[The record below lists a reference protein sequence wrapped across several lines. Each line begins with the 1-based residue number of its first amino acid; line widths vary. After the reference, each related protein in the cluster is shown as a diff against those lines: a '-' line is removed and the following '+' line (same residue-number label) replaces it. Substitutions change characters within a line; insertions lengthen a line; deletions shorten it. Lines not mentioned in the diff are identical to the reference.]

1 MPRLPRDKTVMSQKE
16 LAFFQEFARN
26 GRNATEAYKSA
37 VQPKASQT
45 AANRGGSYYLAAP
58 AVARAVAQLDEAKS
72 RVVAE
77 TIRRYEI
84 DQQSIASALAR
95 LGFSDIGDVAW
106 LETRQVKG
114 RDGKYGPK
122 QVLSLRDWSEI
133 PADARFAIHKA
144 RQSADGRIEVELHD
158 KRQALINLAQ
168 VMGLITDKGQV
179 AIDPSTGKP
188 VDRFQPVILQVI
200 RKAEG

>member
-1 MPRLPRDKTVMSQKE
+1 MPKISPNRTLMTAKE
-16 LAFFQEFARN
+16 LAFFQAYANN
-26 GRNATEAYKSA
+26 GRNSADAYRSA
-37 VQPKASQT
+37 ISPHAKPAS
-45 AANRGGSYYLAAP
+45 AGSAGAGYLRRPAIMH
-58 AVARAVAQLDEAKS
+58 AVAKLDEAKE

-122 QVLSLRDWSEI
+122 QVLTLRDWADI
-133 PADARFAIHKA
+133 PPDARFAIHKA
-144 RQSADGRIEVELHD
+144 KQSADGRIEVELHD

-168 VMGLITDKGQV
+168 VMGLITDKGMV
-179 AIDPSTGKP
+179 AIDPATGKP
-188 VDRFQPVILQVI
+188 VDRFQPVVLQIV
-200 RKAEG
+200 RKSEG

>member
-1 MPRLPRDKTVMSQKE
+1 MRR
-16 LAFFQEFARN
+16 
-26 GRNATEAYKSA
+26 
-37 VQPKASQT
+37 
-45 AANRGGSYYLAAP
+45 P
-58 AVARAVAQLDEAKS
+58 AVALAVAQLNEAQT

-106 LETRQVKG
+106 LETKQLKG
-114 RDGKYGPK
+114 RDGKFAPK
-122 QVLSLRDWSEI
+122 QVLTLRDWSEI

-200 RKAEG
+200 RKAE

>member
-1 MPRLPRDKTVMSQKE
+1 MTHKE

-26 GRNATEAYKSA
+26 GRIAASAYKIA
-37 VQPKASQT
+37 VVPGCTQT
-45 AANRGGSYYLAAP
+45 AANRGGSYYLASP

-72 RVVAE
+72 RAVAS
-77 TIRRYEI
+77 TIQRYEI

-106 LETRQVKG
+106 LETRQIKG
-114 RDGKYGPK
+114 RDGKFEPR
-122 QVLSLRDWSEI
+122 QVLTLRDWADI
-133 PADARFAIHKA
+133 PPDARFAIHKA

-179 AIDPSTGKP
+179 AIDPATGKP
-188 VDRFQPVILQVI
+188 VDRFQPVVLQVI
-200 RKAEG
+200 RSKE

>member
-1 MPRLPRDKTVMSQKE
+1 MTHKE

-26 GRNATEAYKSA
+26 GRIASAAYKSA
-37 VQPKASQT
+37 VQPRASQS
-45 AANRGGSYYLAAP
+45 AAFRGGSYYLKAP
-58 AVARAVAQLDEAKS
+58 AVALAVAQLDEAKS
-72 RVVAE
+72 RAVAVAIK
-77 TIRRYEI
+77 TYEI

-114 RDGKYGPK
+114 RDGKFEPR
-122 QVLSLRDWSEI
+122 QVLTLRDWADI
-133 PADARFAIHKA
+133 PPDARFAIHKA
-144 RQSADGRIEVELHD
+144 RQSADGRIEIEMHD

-179 AIDPSTGKP
+179 AIDPATGKP
-188 VDRFQPVILQVI
+188 VDRFQPVVLQIV
-200 RKAEG
+200 RKSE